1 MDLVSLVLVL
11 TSLTASSVLGQEENE
26 KNCDFECPTKG
37 KILIM
42 INYLSPPYFSLLTRR
57 EFR

>member
-1 MDLVSLVLVL
+1 MKLVSLTLVL
-11 TSLTASSVLGQEENE
+11 TSLTASKVRAQEDNE

-42 INYLSPPYFSLLTRR
+42 INYLNPPYFSLLTRW
-57 EFR
+57 